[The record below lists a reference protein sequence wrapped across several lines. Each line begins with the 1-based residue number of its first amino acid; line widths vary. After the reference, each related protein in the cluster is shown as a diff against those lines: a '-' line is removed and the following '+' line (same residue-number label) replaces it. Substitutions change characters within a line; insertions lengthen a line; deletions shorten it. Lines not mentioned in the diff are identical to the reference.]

1 MLRKLCLLFLG
12 IIGSVGVS
20 WAQLVKEF
28 KISEK
33 KGFEMVHL
41 AFSSYKSTTLVK
53 RIRSMEPLYVH
64 GHLEKTNILPVFSYE
79 IKNNILES
87 SLVHKN
93 VEADNLGKSI
103 TSKLFSGNSSDFDHT
118 WDLGLAS
125 NFLYNLEFTLGMGK
139 TEIDLAQLPVS
150 KLKVH
155 SASAD
160 VLVHYGSKDPNQV
173 QMDTLLVT
181 LNMGTVELDDINF
194 SNASK
199 MIFEVNY
206 GSLDL
211 NFSDAMPNKCQ
222 VIAAVGAGSL
232 RLNLPDDSYP
242 IKIRMKTTAMCR
254 TTLPK
259 YLKSID
265 KHTYITKGFKESDPR
280 LLELIL
286 DVAVGSL
293 TIE

>member
-12 IIGSVGVS
+12 IIGCVGVS

-28 KISEK
+28 KVSEK
-33 KGFEMVHL
+33 KGYEMVHL
-41 AFSSYKSTTLVK
+41 VFSSYKSTTLVR
-53 RIRSMEPLYVH
+53 RIRTMEPIYVH
-64 GHLEKTNILPVFSYE
+64 GHLQKTNILPVFSYD
-79 IKNNILES
+79 IKNNILET

-103 TSKLFSGNSSDFDHT
+103 TSKIFSGSKSDFDHT
-118 WDLGLAS
+118 WDIGLAS
-125 NFLYNLEFTLGMGK
+125 NYLYNLDFNLGMGK
-139 TEIDLAQLPVS
+139 TEIDLAQLPIS
-150 KLKVH
+150 NLKVH

-160 VLVHYGSKDPNQV
+160 VLIHYGAKNPNQV

-181 LNMGTVELDDINF
+181 LNMGSVELDDINY
-194 SNASK
+194 SNASQ

-222 VIAAVGAGSL
+222 VIAAIGAGSL
-232 RLNLPDDSYP
+232 NLSLPDDSYP

-254 TTLPK
+254 TSLPK

-265 KHTYITKGFKESDPR
+265 KHTYITKGFNESDPR

-286 DVAVGSL
+286 DVGVGSL

>member
-1 MLRKLCLLFLG
+1 M
-12 IIGSVGVS
+12 
-20 WAQLVKEF
+20 AQLIKEF
-28 KISEK
+28 NISEK
-33 KGFEMVHL
+33 KGYEVVHL
-41 AFSSYKSTTLVK
+41 MFSSYKSTTQVK

-64 GHLEKTNILPVFSYE
+64 GHLQKTNILPVFSYE

-87 SLVHKN
+87 TLEHKN
-93 VEADNLGKSI
+93 VESDNLGKSI
-103 TSKLFSGNSSDFDHT
+103 TSKIFSGSNSDFDHT

-125 NFLYNLEFTLGMGK
+125 NFVYNLDFNLGMGK
-139 TEIDLAQLPVS
+139 TEIDLAQLPIS

-160 VLVHYGSKDPNQV
+160 VLIQYGSKDPNQV

-181 LNMGTVELDDINF
+181 LNMGTVEINDVNF
-194 SNASK
+194 TNASK

-206 GSLDL
+206 GTLNL
-211 NFSDAMPNKCQ
+211 NFSDGMPTMCH

-232 RLNLPDDSYP
+232 HLKLPDDSFP

-259 YLKSID
+259 YLKTID
-265 KHTYITKGFKESDPR
+265 KHTYITKGYNESDPR

-286 DVAVGSL
+286 DVGVGSL

>member
-12 IIGSVGVS
+12 IIGCVGVS
-20 WAQLVKEF
+20 KAQLVKEF
-28 KISEK
+28 KITEK
-33 KGFEMVHL
+33 KGYEVVHL
-41 AFSSYKSTTLVK
+41 MFSSYKSTTLVK
-53 RIRSMEPLYVH
+53 RIRSMEPLYIH
-64 GHLEKTNILPVFSYE
+64 GHLQKTNILPVFSYE
-79 IKNNILES
+79 IKDNILES

-93 VEADNLGKSI
+93 IEADNLGKSI
-103 TSKLFSGNSSDFDHT
+103 TSKIFSGDNSDFDHT

-125 NFLYNLEFTLGMGK
+125 NYVYNLDFNLGMGK

-160 VLVHYGSKDPNQV
+160 VLIEYGSKDPNQV

-181 LNMGTVELDDINF
+181 LNMGTVEINDLNYT
-194 SNASK
+194 NASK

-206 GSLDL
+206 GTLNL
-211 NFSDAMPNKCQ
+211 NFSDVMPNTCH

-232 RLNLPDDSYP
+232 HLSLPDESYP

-259 YLKSID
+259 YLKTID
-265 KHTYITKGFKESDPR
+265 KHTYITKGYNEYDPR

-286 DVAVGSL
+286 DVGVGSL

>member
-12 IIGSVGVS
+12 IFGCVGVS
-20 WAQLVKEF
+20 KAQLVKEF
-28 KISEK
+28 KASEK
-33 KGFEMVHL
+33 TGFEMVHL
-41 AFSSYKSTTLVK
+41 VFSSYKSTTLVK
-53 RIRSMEPLYVH
+53 RIRSMEPIYIH
-64 GHLEKTNILPVFSYE
+64 GHLQKTNILPVFSHE
-79 IKNNILES
+79 IRNNVLES
-87 SLVHKN
+87 SLTHKN

-103 TSKLFSGNSSDFDHT
+103 TSKIFSGSDSDFDHT

-125 NFLYNLEFTLGMGK
+125 NYLYNLDFNLGMGK

-160 VLVHYGSKDPNQV
+160 VLIHYGSKDPNQV
-173 QMDTLLVT
+173 TMDTLLVT
-181 LNMGTVELDDINF
+181 LNMGTVELSDVNF

-211 NFSDAMPNKCQ
+211 SFSDALPNKCQ

-265 KHTYITKGFKESDPR
+265 NHTYITKGFSESDPR

-286 DVAVGSL
+286 DVGVGSL

>member
-1 MLRKLCLLFLG
+1 MLRKLCLLFLVIVG
-12 IIGSVGVS
+12 CVGVS
-20 WAQLVKEF
+20 KAQLVKEF

-33 KGFEMVHL
+33 KGYEVVNLM
-41 AFSSYKSTTLVK
+41 FSSYKSTTLVK
-53 RIRSMEPLYVH
+53 RIRSMEPLYIH
-64 GHLEKTNILPVFSYE
+64 GHLQKTNILPVFSYE

-93 VEADNLGKSI
+93 VESENLGKSI
-103 TSKLFSGNSSDFDHT
+103 TSKIFSGNNSDFDHT

-125 NFLYNLEFTLGMGK
+125 NYVYNLDFNLGMGK
-139 TEIDLAQLPVS
+139 TEIDLAQLPIS

-160 VLVHYGSKDPNQV
+160 ILIQYGSKDPNQV

-181 LNMGTVELDDINF
+181 LNMGTVEVNDLNYT
-194 SNASK
+194 NASK

-206 GSLDL
+206 GTLNL
-211 NFSDAMPNKCQ
+211 NFSEAMPNMCH

-232 RLNLPDDSYP
+232 HLSLPDESYP

-259 YLKSID
+259 YLQTVD
-265 KHTYITKGFKESDPR
+265 KHTYITKGYKESDPR
-280 LLELIL
+280 LLEFIL
-286 DVAVGSL
+286 DVGVGSL

>member
-12 IIGSVGVS
+12 IIGWVGVS
-20 WAQLVKEF
+20 KAQLVKEF
-28 KISEK
+28 KVNEK

-41 AFSSYKSTTLVK
+41 EFSSYKSTTQVK
-53 RIRSMEPLYVH
+53 RIRTMDPIYIH
-64 GHLEKTNILPVFSYE
+64 GHLQKTNILPVFSYE
-79 IKNNILES
+79 IKDNVLKS
-87 SLVHKN
+87 ALVHKN

-103 TSKLFSGNSSDFDHT
+103 TSKIFSGSDTDFDHT

-125 NFLYNLEFTLGMGK
+125 NFLYNLDFNLGMGR
-139 TEIDLAQLPVS
+139 TDIDLANLPVS
-150 KLKVH
+150 KLLVK

-160 VLVHYGSKDPNQV
+160 VYVNYSSDDPNSV
-173 QMDTLLVT
+173 QMDTILVT
-181 LNMGTVELDDINF
+181 LNMGTVELDDVNYT
-194 SNASK
+194 NAKK

-206 GSLDL
+206 GSLEV
-211 NFSDAMPNKCQ
+211 NFSDAMPSKCQ

-232 RLNLPDDSYP
+232 KLKLPDDSFP

-254 TTLPK
+254 TTFPK
-259 YLKSID
+259 YLKSVD

-280 LLELIL
+280 LLEFIL
-286 DVAVGSL
+286 DVGVGSL